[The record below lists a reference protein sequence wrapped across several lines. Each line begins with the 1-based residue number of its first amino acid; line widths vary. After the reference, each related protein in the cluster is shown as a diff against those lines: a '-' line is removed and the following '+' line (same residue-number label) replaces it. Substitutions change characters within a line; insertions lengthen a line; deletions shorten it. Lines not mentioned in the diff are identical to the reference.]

1 MLRILLCNDDGV
13 YAPGLKAL
21 KEHLS
26 DLGEVIIV
34 APLTERST
42 TGHTLTLDHPLRI
55 VEIEKNVYGCSGFP
69 ADCTLMGL
77 GHIFKDKKP
86 TLVISGINKGAN
98 LGQDIYYSGTVA
110 AAREATFHGVRAIA
124 VSLVVDFS
132 NHNERK
138 HFYETAAKV
147 VRLAVQEKLYE
158 RIPEFTV
165 LNINV
170 PNLPF
175 DEIKAVKFAVPGFR
189 DYSED
194 IEERIDFRKRQYF
207 WIGGIYRGHKEIA
220 NTDAVVVDQG
230 GVSLSFL
237 SINSN
242 EKTDDKLS
250 KILED
255 RLHRERN

>member
-13 YAPGLKAL
+13 YAPGLKTL
-21 KEHLS
+21 KKHLV
-26 DLGEVIIV
+26 DLGEVVVV

-42 TGHTLTLDHPLRI
+42 TGHTLTLDHPLRL

-86 TLVISGINKGAN
+86 TVVISGINKGAN
-98 LGQDIYYSGTVA
+98 LGQDIFYSGTVA
-110 AAREATFHGVRAIA
+110 AAREATFHGVKAIA

-132 NHNERK
+132 NLNAREH
-138 HFYETAAKV
+138 YYDSAAKV
-147 VRLAVQEKLYE
+147 IRLAVQEKLYE

-175 DEIKAVKFAVPGFR
+175 QELQGVRFAVPGFR
-189 DYSED
+189 NYSED
-194 IEERIDFRKRQYF
+194 IEERTDFRKRQYF
-207 WIGGIYRGHKEIA
+207 WIGGVYRGHNETP
-220 NTDAVVVDQG
+220 NTDTTVVDQG
-230 GVSLSFL
+230 AVSLSFL

-242 EKTDDKLS
+242 EKSDDKISQLLGDR
-250 KILED
+250 IL
-255 RLHRERN
+255 REKK